1 MNTSD
6 VQCEENS
13 AASKAI
19 KRYRRIRTIGNKAV
33 DTADICGLQINIL
46 IYDPKLHRFKEIYTS
61 KNVRLDSIQELTKDK
76 LNTTKTRKKYRALK
90 F

>member
-1 MNTSD
+1 M
-6 VQCEENS
+6 QIEENN

-19 KRYRRIRTIGNKAV
+19 KRYRRVKTIGNKAV

-61 KNVRLDSIQELTKDK
+61 KSVK
-76 LNTTKTRKKYRALK
+76 LECL
-90 F
+90 